1 MKNLVYTMFITNNHA
16 SFRLWWKEHIVKYQE
31 VSKYY
36 VHDCTVLFRNWLE
49 CLESFVKFDSSFF
62 DKCGILPEMFNF
74 RNLKFEKYFI
84 FNFKRRELLSLIKS
98 KSDINQIQ

>member
-1 MKNLVYTMFITNNHA
+1 MKNFVYTMFITNNHA

-36 VHDCTVLFRNWLE
+36 VHDCTVLFRDWLE

>member
-36 VHDCTVLFRNWLE
+36 VHDCTVLFRDWLE